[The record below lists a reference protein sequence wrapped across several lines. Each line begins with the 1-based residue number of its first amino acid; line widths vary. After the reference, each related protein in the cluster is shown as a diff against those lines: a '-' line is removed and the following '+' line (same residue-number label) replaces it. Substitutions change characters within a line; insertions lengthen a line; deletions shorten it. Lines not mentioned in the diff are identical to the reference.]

1 MKPSFTHWRKNQ
13 PDNANGKEHCV
24 HFYDTEDFFWNDHE
38 CSKKF
43 FALCQQQRA
52 IVSVTKEKV
61 ASYEAYKYVLWMVTP
76 H

>member
-1 MKPSFTHWRKNQ
+1 MDSDLKPSFTHWRKNQ

-52 IVSVTKEKV
+52 ITIHSPGKISPFLHI
-61 ASYEAYKYVLWMVTP
+61 SYSF
-76 H
+76 